1 MKRYRGFAFGLSLL
15 LVIGLGS
22 TPVPAQ
28 TATELQGQVVAEVD
42 PFLLLRNLARI
53 DEEGFAELAE
63 TLILD
68 SLDGLLE
75 QVEIPPGTVPAWATG
90 FAQYF
95 VDTYAPQIADQVSQE
110 IICRGREKP
119 EVYVDILE
127 SLPFDRELL
136 DEFLVL
142 DRETILALIPDLPG
156 DLSNLLGAVLPS
168 TIDLTQLPMA
178 GATVA
183 ALNNRGWMLALVI
196 ANKEGKFTLRLPPG
210 TDRLRI
216 SKIGYKTSV
225 VTLGEA
231 LASGGRLALVPNDG
245 TLRGWVK
252 GPRNRILT
260 GAGAPVQ
267 VVTADGEPVTQAN
280 SLGIYSLS
288 GIKPLLPGLF
298 GGIGLHTAVVD
309 VPGYEIERENVLF
322 LASNATKNFQL
333 REAALIGDLTGRVTG
348 RPFSLDP
355 FCLLLCFDVDPIVAD
370 LFDDL
375 FGEGNAEVVKELL
388 FAPRPVAG
396 ADVETAAGAYAGTTD
411 ECGRYRI
418 EDIPVGPNYEV
429 DFAKTPNERTEEGV
443 EIKAGRTTELDVCL
457 DNGRL
462 RGQLT
467 FSSGYARGRVQLL
480 QNGKVVKQQST
491 NASGAYDFGE
501 FSLPTGDYGVRIQ
514 QGVCTKIYQL

>member
-280 SLGIYSLS
+280 SLGIYTSYRHY
-288 GIKPLLPGLF
+288 ITFFEGL
-298 GGIGLHTAVVD
+298 
-309 VPGYEIERENVLF
+309 E
-322 LASNATKNFQL
+322 FQ
-333 REAALIGDLTGRVTG
+333 R
-348 RPFSLDP
+348 
-355 FCLLLCFDVDPIVAD
+355 
-370 LFDDL
+370 
-375 FGEGNAEVVKELL
+375 
-388 FAPRPVAG
+388 
-396 ADVETAAGAYAGTTD
+396 
-411 ECGRYRI
+411 
-418 EDIPVGPNYEV
+418 
-429 DFAKTPNERTEEGV
+429 
-443 EIKAGRTTELDVCL
+443 
-457 DNGRL
+457 
-462 RGQLT
+462 
-467 FSSGYARGRVQLL
+467 
-480 QNGKVVKQQST
+480 
-491 NASGAYDFGE
+491 
-501 FSLPTGDYGVRIQ
+501 
-514 QGVCTKIYQL
+514 